1 MTLQEKL
8 KKEGFS
14 NCEYLEQVADDFAI
28 GFANWYFEKL
38 TVADASKWFGFSDKD
53 MLNAYK
59 KEQGINLYVGSYLT
73 EEPKQE
79 IISSE
84 EDAKIFIDALI
95 NISEPNEKLKEGFKK
110 FNKQETLEDI
120 KLEEVVG
127 SRYCQ
132 YSVIENKLSALY
144 RNQEQ
149 ILKAVK
155 MLNNGK

>member
-1 MTLQEKL
+1 MTLEDKIYKTLINNPDTYPVQQIEKIT
-8 KKEGFS
+8 
-14 NCEYLEQVADDFAI
+14 DDFAI
-28 GFANWYFEKL
+28 DFANWYFEKL

-59 KEQGINLYVGSYLT
+59 KEQGSYLT
-73 EEPKQE
+73 EEPKEE

-95 NISEPNEKLKEGFKK
+95 NIPEPNEKLKEAFKK

-127 SRYCQ
+127 SRHCL

-149 ILKAVK
+149 ILKAIK